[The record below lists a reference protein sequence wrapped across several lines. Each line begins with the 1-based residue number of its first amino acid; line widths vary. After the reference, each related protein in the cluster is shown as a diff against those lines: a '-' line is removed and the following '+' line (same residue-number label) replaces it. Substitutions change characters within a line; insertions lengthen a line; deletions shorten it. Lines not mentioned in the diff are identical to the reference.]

1 MRRNLLGVILI
12 LFASIAPS
20 STIAGS
26 SISPAYAKAERLF
39 AAGKYADA
47 LNFYKQALENKT
59 GETPAGEVKSRIGD
73 CYFRLQDYSSA
84 RNAYRDALLLQKLSQ
99 RPPTQYWIG
108 FCTFLL
114 GKDEEAITEFLKIP
128 EVYPTSGMWVGTAY
142 YWAGKAAERMGKK
155 ELAKEYYLR
164 AGGKG
169 MSSHEQFAIKKADE
183 MRKGNQ

>member
-1 MRRNLLGVILI
+1 MHRNLLGVILI
-12 LFASIAPS
+12 LFASIVPS
-20 STIAGS
+20 SAIAGPS
-26 SISPAYAKAERLF
+26 VSPAYVKAEHLY
-39 AAGKYADA
+39 AAGKFADA
-47 LNFYKQALENKT
+47 LNFYQQALENKT
-59 GETPAGEVKSRIGD
+59 GEISAGEVQSRIGD

-84 RNAYRDALLLQKLSQ
+84 LNAYRGALLLQKLSQ

-114 GKDEEAITEFLKIP
+114 GKDQEAITEFLKIP
-128 EVYPTSGMWVGTAY
+128 ELYPTSGMWVGTAY

-155 ELAKEYYLR
+155 ELAKAYYRR

-183 MRKGNQ
+183 VRKGN